1 MDIKEVIEKSRAL
14 TKATTAGEPSGNIIN
29 LLNELK
35 NGVAPTEDLLRST
48 KIGVVVNRSKQSKD
62 PEIARLASEIVK
74 KWRDEVQKHKGGT
87 STPNGTSTTT
97 ANGNKNKKMPATP
110 EPSATAAMATTTAPE
125 PPKSTVPPDQRDY
138 KRDNISITRTS
149 NATRDNCIGLLYN
162 GLAHTSTVPPQT
174 IISIASTVESAA
186 FTVHG
191 PESAPAYKSKIRSLF
206 QNLKNKMNPS
216 LRVRVLSGEITPEK
230 FVVMTHEELR
240 SAEQKAQ
247 DREYEKENKKNAEI
261 GQPKRSISSSLE
273 CGKCKQRKVS
283 YSQAQTRSAD
293 EPMTT
298 FCECTVCGNRW
309 KVSSFFWQRKLVKVP
324 TADEESQFC

>member
-1 MDIKEVIEKSRAL
+1 MDTREVNEKAKAL
-14 TKATTAGEPSGNIIN
+14 TKMTTAGEPSANIIN

-35 NGVAPTEDLLRST
+35 TGVVPTEDLLRST
-48 KIGVVVNRSKQSKD
+48 KIGVAVNRFKQSKT
-62 PEIARLASEIVK
+62 PEIARLASEIVR

-87 STPNGTSTTT
+87 STPNGTSTTI
-97 ANGNKNKKMPATP
+97 ANGNNNKRMPVTP
-110 EPSATAAMATTTAPE
+110 EPSSSTTTMASTAAPE

-138 KRDNISITRTS
+138 KKDNISITRTS
-149 NATRDNCIGLLYN
+149 NPTRDNCIGLLYN

-174 IISIASTVESAA
+174 VISIASTIESAA

-216 LRVRVLSGEITPEK
+216 LRVRVLSGDITPER
-230 FVVMTHEELR
+230 FVVMTHEELL

-247 DREYEKENKKNAEI
+247 DREYEEENKKNATI
-261 GQPKRSISSSLE
+261 GQLKRSISSSLE
-273 CGKCKQRKVS
+273 CGKCRQKKVS

-309 KVSSFFWQRKLVKVP
+309 K
-324 TADEESQFC
+324 FC